1 MSMTTIDNLMFTY
14 LRVGTQHQRHHSVHS
29 CELPI
34 LCGNIAISKSHF
46 LHNLRHPAI
55 SGQVHIQMRN
65 HQMLIKLP
73 RIQADGKLP
82 QRPVNPMSRRKLFP
96 MYHCIAL
103 QHDQKIAKGHD
114 LPDELF
120 VWENKFAKI
129 HDKASRRITFI
140 WPISE
145 NVQQKSN
152 SKYRAVCLDTP
163 LRSFSVA
170 QSLKENCTWREI

>member
-34 LCGNIAISKSHF
+34 LHGSTAISKSHF

-65 HQMLIKLP
+65 HQVPIKLL

-82 QRPVNPMSRRKLFP
+82 QRLVSPMSRHKWFP
-96 MYHCIAL
+96 MYHCTTL

-114 LPDELF
+114 SPDELF
-120 VWENKFAKI
+120 VWGIKFVIIHNKAGR
-129 HDKASRRITFI
+129 HITFM
-140 WPISE
+140 WLISE
-145 NVQQKSN
+145 SVQQKLDL
-152 SKYRAVCLDTP
+152 KYREVCLDTP
-163 LRSFSVA
+163 LRSLSVA
-170 QSLKENCTWREI
+170 QSMKESCTGREI